1 VTDTGIERSA
11 VGLRSERGP
20 ILLSVMLAT
29 GLVAIDS
36 TILATAV
43 PSVVEDLGGF
53 SQFPWLFSIYL
64 LAQAVTVPLY
74 GKFADQVGR
83 KPMMMLGISIFLAA
97 SILCGFAWSM
107 VSLIVF
113 RALQGLGA
121 GAVLPMGQTII
132 GDVYSV
138 AERARVTGYV
148 AGVWAASSVIGPTL
162 GGVFSDYV
170 SWRWIFFVNIPVAIA
185 AMLVLHR
192 SFHESVERKRHQIDY
207 TGAALLAVGAS
218 MLILGLLEG
227 GVAWA
232 WNSPASIAVLSISV
246 VLLLVF
252 GYVESRAA
260 EPILPLWV
268 FRRRMLNGANA
279 TSLCVGVILIGLTSY
294 VPLYAQGVLGH
305 GAVVAGFAVAALTLG
320 WPIAASLSGRIYLRV
335 GFRDCALFGSLF
347 AIAGSAI
354 LLTVTPDS
362 SVWRLAFA
370 CWVIG
375 LGMGFILSGADRRA
389 VHRGLADPGPGHRYE
404 PVRPLGRQRGRRR
417 RVRRDR
423 QRRGLPARRRRARPG
438 APPDVGAGVRHPRRL
453 PGVRGRRGRHRPHRA
468 GDPAPAADDADHLT
482 VPVQRNR
489 VGSNSPMGCLV
500 APSRARS
507 ASTSPTT
514 GTNLKP

>member
-1 VTDTGIERSA
+1 MRRGGTTGDNPRLRPDVTDTGIERSA

-83 KPMMMLGISIFLAA
+83 KPMMMLGISIFLVA

-207 TGAALLAVGAS
+207 TGPPC
-218 MLILGLLEG
+218 
-227 GVAWA
+227 
-232 WNSPASIAVLSISV
+232 SPSGPRCSSS
-246 VLLLVF
+246 
-252 GYVESRAA
+252 GCSRA
-260 EPILPLWV
+260 
-268 FRRRMLNGANA
+268 
-279 TSLCVGVILIGLTSY
+279 
-294 VPLYAQGVLGH
+294 
-305 GAVVAGFAVAALTLG
+305 G
-320 WPIAASLSGRIYLRV
+320 W
-335 GFRDCALFGSLF
+335 
-347 AIAGSAI
+347 
-354 LLTVTPDS
+354 
-362 SVWRLAFA
+362 
-370 CWVIG
+370 
-375 LGMGFILSGADRRA
+375 
-389 VHRGLADPGPGHRYE
+389 PGPGT
-404 PVRPLGRQRGRRR
+404 RP
-417 RVRRDR
+417 
-423 QRRGLPARRRRARPG
+423 PASPCCRSPSCCCWCSGTSSRA
-438 APPDVGAGVRHPRRL
+438 L
-453 PGVRGRRGRHRPHRA
+453 
-468 GDPAPAADDADHLT
+468 
-482 VPVQRNR
+482 
-489 VGSNSPMGCLV
+489 
-500 APSRARS
+500 PSRSCPCGSS
-507 ASTSPTT
+507 AA
-514 GTNLKP
+514 GC

>member
-1 VTDTGIERSA
+1 VLIGIM
-11 VGLRSERGP
+11 
-20 ILLSVMLAT
+20 LST
-29 GLVAIDS
+29 GLVAIDA
-36 TILATAV
+36 TVIATAV
-43 PSVVEDLGGF
+43 PSVVAELGGF

-83 KPMMMLGISIFLAA
+83 KPMMMLGISIFLVA

-192 SFHESVERKRHQIDY
+192 SFHESVERRRHQIDY
-207 TGAALLAVGAS
+207 TGAVLLAVGAS
-218 MLILGLLEG
+218 LLILGLLEG

-232 WNSPASIAVLSISV
+232 WDSPASIAVLSVSV
-246 VLLLVF
+246 VLLLAF

-320 WPIAASLSGRIYLRV
+320 WPIAASLSGRVYLRV

-375 LGMGFILSGADRRA
+375 LGMGFIASPVLIAAQSSADWQT
-389 VHRGLADPGPGHRYE
+389 RGLVTGTNLFARSVGSAVGVAVFGAIANAAVSREAAGGHDLE
-404 PVRPLGRQRGRRR
+404 H
-417 RVRRDR
+417 
-423 QRRGLPARRRRARPG
+423 LPTTVLASAIH
-438 APPDVGAGVRHPRRL
+438 DVYLASAVAAVVIVLTVLVIPRRL
-453 PGVRGRRGRHRPHRA
+453 P
-468 GDPAPAADDADHLT
+468 
-482 VPVQRNR
+482 
-489 VGSNSPMGCLV
+489 
-500 APSRARS
+500 
-507 ASTSPTT
+507 TT
-514 GTNLKP
+514 QTT